1 MSFSFGISVI
11 SVRHLEN
18 NGTKPSSL
26 NDGRKKKVALEE
38 TMNMLWKK
46 TKKSTWRGKTKHN
59 LWVFRPAFPSFLSG
73 IWRTTAPRHRLRTVV
88 GKKKERMRE
97 RMIMRKGGESEIE
110 RTVEGKKKRM
120 RERIGMRNSG

>member
-1 MSFSFGISVI
+1 M
-11 SVRHLEN
+11 
-18 NGTKPSSL
+18 
-26 NDGRKKKVALEE
+26 
-38 TMNMLWKK
+38 
-46 TKKSTWRGKTKHN
+46 
-59 LWVFRPAFPSFLSG
+59 
-73 IWRTTAPRHRLRTVV
+73 V